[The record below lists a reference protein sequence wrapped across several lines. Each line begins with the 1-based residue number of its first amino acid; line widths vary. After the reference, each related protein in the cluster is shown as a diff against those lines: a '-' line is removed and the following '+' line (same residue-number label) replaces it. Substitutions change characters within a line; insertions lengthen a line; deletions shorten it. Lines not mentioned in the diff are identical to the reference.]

1 MLTEVEKRR
10 RHVPEEPKVGAD
22 AVSDE
27 PHMVWEF
34 VVEGRISGFSATFDR
49 NTSFSYYKLFCGLRS
64 MCSPI
69 TTVIGFS
76 LVLDLNS

>member
-1 MLTEVEKRR
+1 MLTEVERRR
-10 RHVPEEPKVGAD
+10 RHVPEEAKVGA
-22 AVSDE
+22 SDE

-49 NTSFSYYKLFCGLRS
+49 NTSFSYYKLFRGLRS

-69 TTVIGFS
+69 ATVIGFS
-76 LVLDLNS
+76 LVLDRNS

>member
-10 RHVPEEPKVGAD
+10 RHVPEEAKVGAD
-22 AVSDE
+22 AVMISDE

-49 NTSFSYYKLFCGLRS
+49 NTSFSYYKLFRGLRS

-69 TTVIGFS
+69 ATVIGFS
-76 LVLDLNS
+76 LVLD